1 MNTEPLS
8 SSGQDAADRL
18 IPLSEAAKISG
29 FTPAH
34 LRLLAKQEKM
44 WATKID
50 RNWVTT
56 REAVQAYLDTNPR
69 PGPKPKE

>member
-1 MNTEPLS
+1 MATDFDGNL
-8 SSGQDAADRL
+8 DNMAASRL
-18 IPLSEAAKISG
+18 ISLAEASEISG

-34 LRLLAKQEKM
+34 LRLLAKQGKM
-44 WATKID
+44 WATKIG

-69 PGPKPKE
+69 PGPKPKK